1 MRGIMVLYLA
11 VLMASV
17 LPASTSTRVWAAPP
31 TAIRLAPKPADR
43 TTVGGLTT
51 RQVEVL
57 VLLADGLTNREISS
71 RLFVSVKTVDHHV
84 SAILLKLEAST
95 RHEAVKVAREQGLV

>member
-1 MRGIMVLYLA
+1 M
-11 VLMASV
+11 
-17 LPASTSTRVWAAPP
+17 
-31 TAIRLAPKPADR
+31 
-43 TTVGGLTT
+43 
-51 RQVEVL
+51 L